1 MIKNKQLAIYDKHV
15 RKEIWCRV
23 QGPVDD
29 ETLLKSFIVKYQK
42 EFPTIM
48 DYPYLVEFDY
58 EIFLGRTDRGEG
70 ALLFDD
76 KYFNV
81 EKSIRYYGQRGNY
94 SFYKTQYL
102 SSKRFT

>member
-48 DYPYLVEFDY
+48 DYL
-58 EIFLGRTDRGEG
+58 
-70 ALLFDD
+70 
-76 KYFNV
+76 
-81 EKSIRYYGQRGNY
+81 Q
-94 SFYKTQYL
+94 
-102 SSKRFT
+102 